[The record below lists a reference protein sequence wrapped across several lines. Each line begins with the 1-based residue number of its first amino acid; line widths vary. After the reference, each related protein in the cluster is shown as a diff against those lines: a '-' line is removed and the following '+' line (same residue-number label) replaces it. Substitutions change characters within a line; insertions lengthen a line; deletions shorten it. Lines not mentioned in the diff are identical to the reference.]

1 VSEGK
6 PEPSLAFEL
15 LETRTD
21 NWLTSGWSL
30 DAVTTPERGG
40 LGIAKDLY
48 KGKGLEVDLGAYVTQ
63 DYSDLFR
70 GRFDPAFGVG
80 LNVSF

>member
-1 VSEGK
+1 
-6 PEPSLAFEL
+6 L

-40 LGIAKDLY
+40 LGVAKDLY
-48 KGKGLEVDLGAYVTQ
+48 KGAGLEVDLGAYVTQ
-63 DYSDLFR
+63 DYSDLFPACAAFGAAGRR

>member
-1 VSEGK
+1 VAGRALLSLSGK
-6 PEPSLAFEL
+6 DRQQRDRRS
-15 LETRTD
+15 
-21 NWLTSGWSL
+21 
-30 DAVTTPERGG
+30 RGG

-48 KGKGLEVDLGAYVTQ
+48 KGVGLEVDLGAYVTQ
-63 DYSDLFR
+63 DYSDLFPACAAFGAAGRR